1 MSRRTKMIL
10 AAAIS
15 VAAVAG
21 GAHAAYAMLQA
32 DASAALRAT
41 GQVGEQAD
49 GFMACVA
56 TCDATTRAEIAE
68 INAKRAA
75 AYRDIAQRTGVSEAA
90 AAQAAGQKVIQS
102 LPPGQWYR
110 PLSGGWTRK

>member
-1 MSRRTKMIL
+1 MTKIPFLRLAMVGF
-10 AAAIS
+10 AAA
-15 VAAVAG
+15 ALAG
-21 GAHAAYAMLQA
+21 GAIAQGRSA
-32 DASAALRAT
+32 DSLRAT

-56 TCDATTRAEIAE
+56 TCDAATRADIAE

-75 AYRDIAQRTGVSEAA
+75 AYRDIAQRTGVSEVA